1 MSYTRGTRAI
11 IADIP
16 EMSTA
21 FSGFLK
27 NLKNQYSE

>member
-16 EMSTA
+16 EMSIA
-21 FSGFLK
+21 FYRFFE
-27 NLKNQYSE
+27 NLIG